1 MKRRAQK
8 LEAAA
13 ADLEKAKRRKVQ
25 EKADQEL
32 EAEWVKEVV
41 KKERMRRK
49 NNATSGEEKSL
60 SVMMDDMTTLLA
72 RLETSVETLNK
83 RKKKS
88 KKDEADVHGSDE
100 DENKATGD
108 GASSS
113 SAAVLDSDSI
123 DRLNERLK
131 KLYDISY

>member
-1 MKRRAQK
+1 
-8 LEAAA
+8 
-13 ADLEKAKRRKVQ
+13 
-25 EKADQEL
+25 
-32 EAEWVKEVV
+32 
-41 KKERMRRK
+41 MRRK